1 MGRRF
6 WSVWLLVA
14 LALQLSGV
22 FHFTYVF
29 FGLEADEIHGKIQ
42 QQQKSISNGSEVASS
57 QAKQRKGKNHY
68 KKIHYCMHSLDMW
81 IYIVLHSY

>member
-1 MGRRF
+1 MSDLVVIIFLKGSKKLPHMGRRF

-42 QQQKSISNGSEVASS
+42 QQQKPISKGSEASS
-57 QAKQRKGKNHY
+57 RAKQRK
-68 KKIHYCMHSLDMW
+68 
-81 IYIVLHSY
+81 

>member
-1 MGRRF
+1 MDNVIVIKQARNYFMERRF
-6 WSVWLLVA
+6 WNLWLLVA

-42 QQQKSISNGSEVASS
+42 QQQQIIPNGSEASVS
-57 QAKQRKGKNHY
+57 RAKHRK
-68 KKIHYCMHSLDMW
+68 
-81 IYIVLHSY
+81 